1 MNLVTQFCIV
11 NLLLCQHKK
20 PLQEN
25 QSSLHLV
32 LTLFLNDDRI
42 QYFFNVH
49 VKTETTNA
57 KRQRNVSFQFLG
69 ANKINPSHPIPS
81 IYIPIHPFFTHPLFH
96 PLIHPSVRSST
107 YPSIHPSIRPSIYP
121 SIHSSIHPP
130 THPPRLVYLPKYV
143 RMVSLIAE

>member
-11 NLLLCQHKK
+11 NLLPCQHKK

-32 LTLFLNDDRI
+32 LTLFINDDRI

-69 ANKINPSHPIPS
+69 ANKINPSHPIHLHS
-81 IYIPIHPFFTHPLFH
+81 H
-96 PLIHPSVRSST
+96 
-107 YPSIHPSIRPSIYP
+107 PSIHYSSIISSTHSSVRPFIHLSIHP
-121 SIHSSIHPP
+121 PIHSSIHLSIHTFIHSSTYPP
-130 THPPRLVYLPKYV
+130 TQASIPTKICIRI
-143 RMVSLIAE
+143 VSLIAE